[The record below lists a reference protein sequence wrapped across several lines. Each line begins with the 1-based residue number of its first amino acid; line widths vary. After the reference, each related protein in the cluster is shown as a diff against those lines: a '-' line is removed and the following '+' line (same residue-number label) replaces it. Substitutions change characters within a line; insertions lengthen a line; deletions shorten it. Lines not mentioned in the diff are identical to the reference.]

1 MTFEGEIFD
10 SFKAAREHIIGEG
23 DSFQYY
29 NPKTGRPI
37 KKIKN
42 YNSVILYS
50 HNDHFGYKG
59 LLLIRKRPPGHK
71 GVIVTNE
78 LFDQE
83 GNMSFND
90 MWEAMMMYVSYPTL

>member
-1 MTFEGEIFD
+1 MTFENETYK
-10 SFKAAREHIIGEG
+10 SFKDARQHIIGEG

-37 KKIKN
+37 KKLLN

-50 HNDHFGYKG
+50 YNDRMGYKG
-59 LLLIRKRPPGHK
+59 MVLLKKTPQ
-71 GVIVTNE
+71 GVTVVRE

-83 GNMSFND
+83 GYSTFND
-90 MWEAMMMYVSYPTL
+90 MFEIIKYG